1 MQWPIHNILDE
12 KKSYSELLDKLHDG
26 ALRCAK
32 CGGSNYYRHSAYRD
46 GIDKHRCRDCKHV
59 FHIFSGT
66 VFSGTTMKCSKILMI
81 LRGFV
86 KGQSTRSL
94 ALELNMDRKHLLDLR
109 HKVQNNAF
117 NNRRQTALADP
128 VTETDECY
136 QNAGEKGIKHPDP
149 DDPPRRRANKKR
161 EPVTSLTT
169 GRGSWE
175 R

>member
-1 MQWPIHNILDE
+1 MQWPIHDILDE
-12 KKSYSELLDKLHDG
+12 QKSYSELLAKLHNG
-26 ALRCAK
+26 TLSCAK
-32 CGGSNYYRHSAYRD
+32 CGGSDYYRHSSYRD
-46 GIDKHRCRDCKHV
+46 GIDKYRCRDCQHV

-94 ALELNMDRKHLLDLR
+94 ALELDMDRKHLLTLR

-117 NNRRQTALADP
+117 NNRRQTALSDA

-136 QNAGEKGIKHPDP
+136 QNAGEKGLKHSDP

-161 EPVTSLTT
+161 ELVTSPMTDPA
-169 GRGSWE
+169 SWE

>member
-12 KKSYSELLDKLHDG
+12 KKSYAELLDKLHDG
-26 ALRCAK
+26 TLRCAK

-94 ALELNMDRKHLLDLR
+94 ALELNMDRKHLLSLR

-117 NNRRQTALADP
+117 NNRRQTPLVDT

-149 DDPPRRRANKKR
+149 NDPPRRRANKKR
-161 EPVTSLTT
+161 GPVTLLTT
-169 GRGSWE
+169 GPELWE